1 MEATTIDMAAVNAAV
16 EGHRCRAQRAVAMTV
31 CAMALAAIL
40 LGALLPATRPVPLA
54 GAADEAPVP
63 SVNPSRPGLPHGS

>member
-1 MEATTIDMAAVNAAV
+1 
-16 EGHRCRAQRAVAMTV
+16 MTV

-54 GAADEAPVP
+54 GAADETPVP